1 MIKLTQA
8 EILLI
13 EKLGHKIYTVNYLNW
28 ILNDDRLPGNDKPY
42 WHAKGFYDAIQGM
55 ARLESETK
63 EAEHDNLHG
72 QH

>member
-13 EKLGHKIYTVNYLNW
+13 ERLKVPGLGDSDYIEKMLNH
-28 ILNDDRLPGNDKPY
+28 PGDSWDKKY
-42 WHAKGFYDAIQGM
+42 IHGFYVAIQAM
-55 ARLESETK
+55 AGLKYDPK